1 MWTEPEKGCGG
12 TNFRTAAGMLTG
24 LPSVLD
30 MLPIRSGTPARY
42 LVRLARNRRVDVAWV
57 LDVHARSV
65 GPRLR
70 LKVILSDVLGLAG
83 R

>member
-1 MWTEPEKGCGG
+1 LRRYEVSYRRWHVHRG
-12 TNFRTAAGMLTG
+12 TKR
-24 LPSVLD
+24 PR
-30 MLPIRSGTPARY
+30 MLPIRSGTAARY

-57 LDVHARSV
+57 PGVHARSV